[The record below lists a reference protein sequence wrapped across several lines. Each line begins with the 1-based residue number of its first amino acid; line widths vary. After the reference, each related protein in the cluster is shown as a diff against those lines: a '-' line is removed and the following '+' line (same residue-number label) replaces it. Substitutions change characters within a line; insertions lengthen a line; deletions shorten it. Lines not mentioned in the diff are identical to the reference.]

1 MSTCTVKVGNFEV
14 EVEIHHFRPE
24 IPMRWGATPED
35 SSEAECYE
43 LDFTSKT
50 ANHTGSGSETDDEFP
65 SRDDIE
71 KAVVKQLH

>member
-1 MSTCTVKVGNFEV
+1 MSTCTVTVGNFEI

-43 LDFTSKT
+43 LDFT
-50 ANHTGSGSETDDEFP
+50 
-65 SRDDIE
+65 
-71 KAVVKQLH
+71 